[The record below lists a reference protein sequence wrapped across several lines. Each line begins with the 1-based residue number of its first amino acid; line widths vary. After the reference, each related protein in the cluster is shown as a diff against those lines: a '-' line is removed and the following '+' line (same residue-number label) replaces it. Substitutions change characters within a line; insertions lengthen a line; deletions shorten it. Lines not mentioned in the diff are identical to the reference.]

1 MRAQNS
7 LWVVAMHWEGN
18 TTNLGG
24 AGTFTQQPMIRGTH
38 FTALADGNDQILYS
52 QAVGNDIEESRR
64 GVSER
69 STAWTSEDI
78 AFDNQGS

>member
-1 MRAQNS
+1 
-7 LWVVAMHWEGN
+7 MHWEGN
-18 TTNLGG
+18 TTSLGG
-24 AGTFTQQPMIRGTH
+24 PGTFTQRSMIRGTH
-38 FTALADGNDQILYS
+38 FTALADGDDQILYS

-69 STAWTSEDI
+69 NTAWAFQDI